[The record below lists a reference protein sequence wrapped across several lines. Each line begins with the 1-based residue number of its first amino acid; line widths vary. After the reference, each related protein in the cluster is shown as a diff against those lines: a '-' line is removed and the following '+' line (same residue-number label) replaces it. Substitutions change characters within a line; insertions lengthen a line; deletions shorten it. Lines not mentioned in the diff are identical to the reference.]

1 MNKKN
6 LANALIL
13 SVDNDE
19 ITLYPGQADNMPTV
33 PFFATGSQ
41 LGEVATIDNSEIVEV
56 TAIVG
61 DVLTVNRAQR
71 GTVEQ
76 ALGDGWV
83 LGNGICTQDLDA
95 IMAYVDAAVATA
107 KQEAKEEAY
116 PVGSIYYNETDS
128 TNPATLLGFGTWA
141 ATLLGLAP
149 VGKAASGTFSTAG
162 ATVGVE
168 TYNMTAAMLVGH
180 WHSIF
185 LNTDHG
191 DGTVSSKEALAAP
204 LQAGGRYRYRG
215 GTGQGLNGNSFE
227 GNDEVSGSTR
237 TAPTAPLSTI
247 QPSKVVY
254 AWRRTA

>member
-56 TAIVG
+56 TAIAG

-76 ALGDGWV
+76 ALGEGWV
-83 LGNGICTQDLDA
+83 LGNGIYTQDLDA

-128 TNPATLLGFGTWA
+128 TNPATLLGFGTWT

-149 VGKAASGTFSTAG
+149 VGKANSGTFSTAG
-162 ATVGVE
+162 ETVGAE
-168 TYNMTAAMLVGH
+168 THTLTLAQIPNVTGSITPHGSEGGSMFWKPNGVFGGSPTIGQYRSVNGVVGGAS
-180 WHSIF
+180 SITRLDF
-185 LNTDHG
+185 NLG
-191 DGTVSSKEALAAP
+191 GGG
-204 LQAGGRYRYRG
+204 QAH
-215 GTGQGLNGNSFE
+215 NN
-227 GNDEVSGSTR
+227 
-237 TAPTAPLSTI
+237 I